1 MPGGL
6 GGRSVLF
13 TAPDG
18 NHFAELRARRGDF
31 TNPAV
36 NAKIALI
43 ENQRLAIDRVALK
56 IGDWRGEI
64 Y

>member
-18 NHFAELRARRGDF
+18 NHFAELSARRRDF

-36 NAKIALI
+36 DAKIALI
-43 ENQRLAIDRVALK
+43 KNQRLAIDHLTLK
-56 IGDWRGEI
+56 IGSWAQ
-64 Y
+64 